1 MISPEH
7 TGKLKPSISF
17 YEKLLEETGF
27 HPDEI
32 IMVGDSIKRDL
43 IPAKLLGLKTA
54 IAKYGQTEAEEG
66 IVDYELETID
76 DIVKIV

>member
-1 MISPEH
+1 MKS
-7 TGKLKPSISF
+7 
-17 YEKLLEETGF
+17 
-27 HPDEI
+27 EI

-76 DIVKIV
+76 DLVKIV